1 MLDINRRHR
10 KRCKHRHEGR
20 LWRHCDCPI
29 HVDGF
34 LGGRRLR
41 KTMGTRNWT
50 LAIGT
55 IRDWEIAGRI
65 VEEEQPQQL
74 TTVTDA
80 RKAFLAD
87 AKARNLRPPTLYKY
101 DLLLRQLQKFAD
113 NAGLTVIN
121 QFDLSTLRN
130 FRESWPNRNIAGKK
144 KLEALRTFFQF
155 CREGG
160 WMTQNPAMMLK
171 APKTSTPPTLPFSD
185 EEMNRILA
193 ACSQY
198 SANYGGTGHANAR
211 RLRALVLLLEN
222 SGLRIRDAVTL
233 RRDRIDDKGNLFLH
247 TAKTGTPVKLPL
259 PPAVVEALS
268 NVIGTNSQYFF
279 WTGESKPKSAVGD
292 WQRSLRKLFRLASIP
307 NGHPHRFR
315 HTFAA
320 RLLQAG
326 ASLENVSRLL
336 GHQSTRITEKYYAP
350 WIKERQEQLEADV
363 RRTWSASSPLPHGTP
378 LAHGVGNG
386 HIN

>member
-10 KRCKHRHEGR
+10 RRCKHRHEGR
-20 LWRHCDCPI
+20 QYRHCDCPI

-34 LGGRRLR
+34 LGGRRIRNALR
-41 KTMGTRNWT
+41 TRNWT
-50 LAIGT
+50 RAKEMV
-55 IRDWEIAGRI
+55 RDWEIAGRI

-74 TTVTDA
+74 TTVADA

-87 AKARNLRPPTLYKY
+87 AKARNLRPATLYKY
-101 DLLLRQLQKFAD
+101 DLLLRQLQIFAD
-113 NAGLTVIN
+113 NAGLTAVN
-121 QFDLSTLRN
+121 QFDLNTLRK

-155 CREGG
+155 CWESG
-160 WMTQNPAMMLK
+160 WISHNPATKLK
-171 APKTSTPPTLPFSD
+171 APKTITPPTLPFNDD
-185 EEMNRILA
+185 EVSRIIA
-193 ACSQY
+193 ACTQY
-198 SANYGGTGHANAR
+198 SAKYGGTGHANAH
-211 RLRALVLLLEN
+211 RLLALVLLLLN

-233 RRDRIDDKGNLFLH
+233 PRERIDDKGNLFLY
-247 TAKTGTPVKLPL
+247 TAKTGIPVKLPL

-268 NVIGTNSQYFF
+268 NVIGTNSHYFF